1 MPELPEIETI
11 KRDLEKKIVGK
22 TIARVEVR
30 EKKSRFLQTEIEDPR
45 FRKTKSGPVSPSPKK
60 FAKILTGNQFKKI
73 ERRGKLL
80 IFQLAAGQFL
90 LAHMKMTGQLVY
102 RYDHKT
108 IYGGHDVPKT
118 VTVLPNQF
126 TRVIFSFKDKSV
138 LYFND
143 MRKFGYLK
151 IVSAEEKEKILATRF
166 GPDAWSPKP
175 SFKIFKEIL
184 HSRAKSTL
192 KAVLMDQQSI
202 VGIGNIYA
210 DEICFMAKL
219 RPQRKVNTLTSLDIK
234 KLYNSMNKVLAHAIK
249 HRGTTFG
256 TRPAQNY
263 VDSAGEHGN
272 YLDFLKVYRRDGKPC
287 LRCKKSVIQKD
298 NTAGRGTRFCP
309 VCQK

>member
-22 TIARVEVR
+22 KITAVEIR
-30 EKKSRFLQTEIEDPR
+30 EKKMVYPN
-45 FRKTKSGPVSPSPKK
+45 
-60 FAKILTGNQFKKI
+60 AKEFLTGLTGGKFTKI

-80 IFQLAAGQFL
+80 IFQLATGQFL

-102 RYDHKT
+102 RYGYKTVRGEQSRT
-108 IYGGHDVPKT
+108 IYGGHDVPKSVAT
-118 VTVLPNQF
+118 LPNQF
-126 TRVIFSFKDKSV
+126 TRVIFKFKDNSV

-151 IVSAEEKEKILATRF
+151 LVSAEAKEKIIATRF
-166 GPDAWSPKP
+166 GPDAWSPKLD
-175 SFKIFKEIL
+175 FKTFKKVLTAREK
-184 HSRAKSTL
+184 SRL
-192 KAVLMDQQSI
+192 KAVLMDQWSI
-202 VGIGNIYA
+202 SGIGNIYA
-210 DEICFMAKL
+210 DEICFMARL
-219 RPQRKVNTLTSLDIK
+219 RPQRKIRTLSAEEVETLFKSVG
-234 KLYNSMNKVLAHAIK
+234 KVLNHAIK

-256 TRPAQNY
+256 TRTAQNY
-263 VDSAGEHGN
+263 VDSDGRHGN
-272 YLDFLKVYRRDGKPC
+272 YLDFLKVYQRDGEQC

>member
-11 KRDLEKKIVGK
+11 KRDLEKKVVGK
-22 TIARVEVR
+22 KIAKVEIR
-30 EKKSRFLQTEIEDPR
+30 EKK
-45 FRKTKSGPVSPSPKK
+45 PVSPAPKE

-80 IFQLAAGQFL
+80 IFQLATGQFL
-90 LAHMKMTGQLVY
+90 LAHLKMTGQLVY

-108 IYGGHDVPKT
+108 ARGEQSRTIYGGHDVPKT
-118 VTVLPNQF
+118 VTTLPNQF
-126 TRVIFSFKDKSV
+126 TRVIFSFKDGSV

-151 IVSAEEKEKILATRF
+151 IVSAEAKEKILATRF

-175 SFKIFKEIL
+175 SFKVFKEIL
-184 HSRAKSTL
+184 HSRTKSTL

-202 VGIGNIYA
+202 AGIGNIYA

-219 RPQRKVNTLTSLDIK
+219 RPQRKVNTITSPDIK
-234 KLYNSMNKVLAHAIK
+234 KLYNSMNKVLAYAIR

-263 VDSAGEHGN
+263 VDSDGRHGN
-272 YLDFLKVYRRDGKPC
+272 YLDFLKVYRRDGERC

-309 VCQK
+309 ICQK

>member
-30 EKKSRFLQTEIEDPR
+30 EKK
-45 FRKTKSGPVSPSPKK
+45 PVSPGPKK
-60 FAKILTGNQFKKI
+60 FAKILVGNRFKKI

-80 IFQLAAGQFL
+80 IFHLNKPDFFL

-102 RYDHKT
+102 HYGHKT
-108 IYGGHDVPKT
+108 IYGGHEVPKT
-118 VTVLPNQF
+118 VAVLPNQF
-126 TRVIFSFKDKSV
+126 TRVIFSFKDKSI

-166 GPDAWSPKP
+166 GPDAWSPKL

-184 HSRAKSTL
+184 HSRAKSRL
-192 KAVLMDQQSI
+192 KAALMDQQSI
-202 VGIGNIYA
+202 AGIGNIYA
-210 DEICFMAKL
+210 DEICFMARL
-219 RPQRKVNTLTSLDIK
+219 RPQRKINTLSAEEIK
-234 KLYNSMNKVLAHAIK
+234 ALFNSIGKVLRHAIK

-263 VDSAGEHGN
+263 VDSDGRHGN
-272 YLDFLKVYRRDGKPC
+272 YLDFLKVYQRDGEPC

-298 NTAGRGTRFCP
+298 NTAGRGTRFCLI
-309 VCQK
+309 CQK